1 MKDGSLAISYK
12 QNLLERNFDNIEKSL
27 KKEFDNSEKTKLQ
40 SSSGSVDTITV
51 SQEGES
57 S

>member
-12 QNLLERNFDNIEKSL
+12 QNLLQRNFDNIEKSL

-51 SQEGES
+51 SQEGEPS
-57 S
+57 